1 MSLINEIGRGTI
13 AVEKAQIALT
23 NPLRS
28 SVVILIGVGCA
39 IGVGEPLATL
49 PLAFGALF
57 VQMDD
62 PGGPFSR
69 RATVM
74 LWASVWMAL
83 ATLVGGLVSN
93 DFATHFVIAI
103 PIAFV
108 CAYASAAGPRASL
121 TGVLCLVC
129 FSIFSGTPIELLDS
143 FTNAELL
150 LLGGLL
156 QTLVTISPWPLRRAN
171 GIRSD
176 FAIFFR
182 GLAHACST
190 SNLEIISSSHATRLQ
205 LAIDDLAVYENDSK
219 GELWF
224 KRLADNGREVRF
236 GLLGLAA
243 TRDEISN
250 PTSRKIMDDLI
261 YSVGDVF
268 QSIALTLVWHWRR
281 QRLLAARERL
291 LIIEG
296 KARARAQEIDPSLID
311 AVIVPLLALAETAAG
326 PWPLGRASGIHFFDS
341 RRKPL
346 GPMLRAH
353 WRRNDVFF
361 LHAVRLT
368 LSFLVAVSL
377 AQLLDLP
384 HSYWMPMTVAWI
396 SKPDLSGTTMRI
408 VSRIFG
414 TLLGVFL
421 IGLAFS
427 IFVPNDLGLALII
440 GFGGFV
446 VLVFL
451 FSNYAL
457 AVTGI
462 TIFALTLFE
471 LIGDPVNETIGMRI
485 VSTVTAGVI
494 VFIAAVLIPNRS
506 GSKVELVL
514 SEMVNDLDNYSN
526 KILRSID
533 DRNGELSSDRKNLL
547 RQRDLAAAA
556 ITAATYEVGHHSM
569 RPADATYLFNILNSA
584 TAWCVAAEIAH
595 TSAINIAAH
604 NQISRE
610 VAELRARLL
619 SIHNNE
625 AHLDRGHSSK
635 VDHPFHQLI
644 RNAHL
649 ILDKDI

>member
-1 MSLINEIGRGTI
+1 
-13 AVEKAQIALT
+13 
-23 NPLRS
+23 
-28 SVVILIGVGCA
+28 
-39 IGVGEPLATL
+39 
-49 PLAFGALF
+49 
-57 VQMDD
+57 
-62 PGGPFSR
+62 
-69 RATVM
+69 
-74 LWASVWMAL
+74 
-83 ATLVGGLVSN
+83 
-93 DFATHFVIAI
+93 
-103 PIAFV
+103 
-108 CAYASAAGPRASL
+108 
-121 TGVLCLVC
+121 
-129 FSIFSGTPIELLDS
+129 
-143 FTNAELL
+143 
-150 LLGGLL
+150 
-156 QTLVTISPWPLRRAN
+156 
-171 GIRSD
+171 
-176 FAIFFR
+176 
-182 GLAHACST
+182 
-190 SNLEIISSSHATRLQ
+190 
-205 LAIDDLAVYENDSK
+205 
-219 GELWF
+219 
-224 KRLADNGREVRF
+224 
-236 GLLGLAA
+236 
-243 TRDEISN
+243 
-250 PTSRKIMDDLI
+250 
-261 YSVGDVF
+261 
-268 QSIALTLVWHWRR
+268 
-281 QRLLAARERL
+281 
-291 LIIEG
+291 
-296 KARARAQEIDPSLID
+296 
-311 AVIVPLLALAETAAG
+311 
-326 PWPLGRASGIHFFDS
+326 
-341 RRKPL
+341 
-346 GPMLRAH
+346 MLRAH

-494 VFIAAVLIPNRS
+494 VFIVALLIPNRS

-514 SEMVNDLDNYSN
+514 SEMVNDLDNYSD

-547 RQRDLAAAA
+547 HQRDLAAAA

-595 TSAINIAAH
+595 TSAIDIAAH

-649 ILDKDI
+649 ILNKDI